1 MRTRRFLLPLA
12 ALLSPLAAC
21 TSGDIT
27 YGAYYDSL
35 YRPGEVALAAYQ
47 GEVPVRVLG
56 NAFAVEE
63 GHFREAV
70 IAAMQEKNAGPKLHF
85 TEAEPPERIY
95 DYRVTVAFG
104 AAGLGYNDLCRAALA
119 PPPAAADGVRARA
132 AFCIGTR
139 LISEISGR
147 LLAANG
153 PDDPRF
159 QRLIGQMMLELF
171 PPYDPNHQDRD
182 NAFEVGSL
190 GGRRR

>member
-1 MRTRRFLLPLA
+1 MRTLRFLLPLA
-12 ALLSPLAAC
+12 ALASPLAAC

-27 YGAYYDSL
+27 YGGYYDSL

-56 NAFAVEE
+56 KAFAVEDSR
-63 GHFREAV
+63 FRAAV
-70 IAAMQEKNAGPKLHF
+70 IAAMQEKNSGPKLHF
-85 TEAEPPERIY
+85 TEAEPPERKY

-104 AAGLGYNDLCRAALA
+104 AAGLGYNDLCLEALPA
-119 PPPAAADGVRARA
+119 PPAAAEGVQARA

-147 LLAANG
+147 LLAASG

-159 QRLIGQMMLELF
+159 QRLIGQMVLELF
-171 PPYDPNHQDRD
+171 PPYDPHHQDRD
-182 NAFEVGSL
+182 NAFEVGAL